1 VGFDSRA
8 LKIYIDGNCWKNPGG
23 PGGTAARVE
32 FPLDWDRADELV
44 DYRGFF
50 DTNNQRMELRAC
62 IFAHEWVLE
71 NAEDLGIGRVQIF
84 TDSMYVYEGYRW
96 MIGWSQRDYCSSDGR
111 PIKNDPLW
119 RDLMRLRKKLRI
131 LVDVYWVQGKSTP
144 ATKQVDKDAKA
155 AGLSPAHVDHGFKT
169 GKIGR
174 SKNAVKKGARLYP
187 AAGQVTIFRVYQ
199 SVAAR
204 RGIELFKVQE
214 FDEGRKDFF
223 NKFDVYVDA
232 AIGCELHRQHC
243 YCVRM
248 NDVPR
253 YPGILEIIE
262 EVDEDAICGVGLVSA
277 P

>member
-1 VGFDSRA
+1 M
-8 LKIYIDGNCWKNPGG
+8 
-23 PGGTAARVE
+23 
-32 FPLDWDRADELV
+32 DWDRPDELV

-50 DTNNQRMELRAC
+50 ETNNQRMELRAC

-71 NAEDLGIGRVQIF
+71 NAANLGIGRVQIF
-84 TDSMYVYEGYRW
+84 TDSMYVYDGYRW

-119 RDLMRLRKKLRI
+119 RDLMRVRKKLRV
-131 LVDVYWVQGKSTP
+131 LVEVYWIQGKSTP
-144 ATKQVDKDAKA
+144 ATRQVDKDTKA
-155 AGLSPAHVDHGFKT
+155 AGLRPAYVDHGFKT

-174 SKNAVKKGARLYP
+174 SKNTVKKGAQLYP
-187 AAGQVTIFRVYQ
+187 AAGQVTVFRVYY
-199 SVAAR
+199 SVTAK

-214 FDEGRKDFF
+214 FDQGRKDFF
-223 NKFDVYVDA
+223 DKFNVYADA

-243 YCVRM
+243 YRVQM

-253 YPGILEIIE
+253 YPKILEIIE
-262 EVDEDAICGVGLVSA
+262 EVDEDAISGVGTVTA